1 MPKLV
6 TIREYAD
13 HRKALGLSGSTRQG
27 VERAIAAKRILL
39 IDGRIDPDVAD
50 IQWEKNTRR
59 RVDLHSQSP
68 SVEATQ
74 VGSSASAG
82 RSEEPSWAASKART
96 EAAVAELKEL
106 QLARQKG
113 DLVDR
118 AGVERAAYQTGR
130 QLQKALIDV
139 FPPRVA
145 VELAALTDPW
155 GVECFLREQLRGE
168 LRAVTGAAAG
178 GESENP

>member
-1 MPKLV
+1 MPKLLS
-6 TIREYAD
+6 IREYAD
-13 HRKALGLSGSTRQG
+13 HRKAAGLVGGTRQG

-39 IDGRIDPDVAD
+39 IDGKIDPDVAD

-68 SVEATQ
+68 TVETP
-74 VGSSASAG
+74 ASESMVQAD
-82 RSEEPSWAASKART
+82 RSGDPSWAASKART

-113 DLVDR
+113 ELVDR

-130 QLQKALIDV
+130 QLQKSLIDV
-139 FPPRVA
+139 FPARVA
-145 VELAALTDPW
+145 VELASLTDPW

-168 LRAVTGAAAG
+168 LRAVAG
-178 GESENP
+178 TSSTTER

>member
-1 MPKLV
+1 MPKLLS
-6 TIREYAD
+6 IREYAD
-13 HRKALGLSGSTRQG
+13 HRKARGMAGGTRQG

-39 IDGRIDPDVAD
+39 IDGKIDPDVAD

-59 RVDLHSQSP
+59 RVDMHARSAAAEPAQSD
-68 SVEATQ
+68 VVA
-74 VGSSASAG
+74 AD
-82 RSEEPSWAASKART
+82 RSGDPSWAASKART

-113 DLVDR
+113 ELVDR

-139 FPPRVA
+139 FPARVA
-145 VELAALTDPW
+145 VELASLTDPW

-168 LRAVTGAAAG
+168 LRAVAG
-178 GESENP
+178 SVVSGPAQ